1 MNYFRDVSALH
12 DVLSVLYEKAPSEA
26 RRADLSRLLEEWG
39 FTSEKESIYDS
50 TVLCRNEEGS
60 ADWMA
65 TNAGHIVGSWIRGEQ
80 EGAVGSWLSTMKET
94 WKFNVDLTYE
104 HTTER
109 YEGGITTGPFF
120 QSSYSRPT
128 GSVQRGIWAPP
139 DWIRD
144 QLDLFVMSSEG
155 FARQMKL
162 EWVDN
167 TNYDYRACSIDGQ
180 RFGTDRLW

>member
-12 DVLSVLYEKAPSEA
+12 NVLGVLYEKAPPEA
-26 RRADLSRLLEEWG
+26 RHAELSRLLEEWG
-39 FTSEKESIYDS
+39 FTSDQASLCAS

-65 TNAGHIVGSWIRGEQ
+65 ANAGHIVGSWIRGEQ

-104 HTTER
+104 HTTET

-128 GSVQRGIWAPP
+128 GSVQHGIWAPP

-155 FARQMKL
+155 FARQMKV

-180 RFGTDRLW
+180 RFGCDRLW

>member
-12 DVLSVLYEKAPSEA
+12 NVLAVLYRDAPSEA
-26 RRADLSRLLEEWG
+26 RRATLARFLEEWG
-39 FTSEKESIYDS
+39 FTPEQAS
-50 TVLCRNEEGS
+50 L
-60 ADWMA
+60 
-65 TNAGHIVGSWIRGEQ
+65 RGEQ

-94 WKFNVDLTYE
+94 WTFNVDLTYE
-104 HTTER
+104 HKTER
-109 YEGGITTGPFF
+109 YDSSITTGPFF

-128 GSVQRGIWAPP
+128 ASVQSGIWAPP

-144 QLDLFVMSSEG
+144 QWDLFLMSSNG

-167 TNYDYRACSIDGQ
+167 SNCDYRACLIDGQ
-180 RFGTDRLW
+180 RFGRE

>member
-1 MNYFRDVSALH
+1 MNYFRDVSKLH
-12 DVLSVLYEKAPSEA
+12 NVLDVLYRDAPSEA
-26 RRADLSRLLEEWG
+26 RRATLTRFLEEWG
-39 FTSEKESIYDS
+39 FTPEQASLFAS
-50 TVLCRNEEGS
+50 TVLCRDAEGS
-60 ADWMA
+60 ADWVR
-65 TNAGHIVGSWIRGEQ
+65 TNAFHVIGSWVRGEQ
-80 EGAVGSWLSTMKET
+80 QGNVGSWLSTMKET
-94 WKFNVDLTYE
+94 WTFNNDLTYE
-104 HTTER
+104 HKIER
-109 YEGGITTGPFF
+109 YESSISTGPFL

-128 GSVQRGIWAPP
+128 ASVQNGIWAPP

-144 QLDLFVMSSEG
+144 QWDLFLMSSNG

>member
-1 MNYFRDVSALH
+1 M
-12 DVLSVLYEKAPSEA
+12 
-26 RRADLSRLLEEWG
+26 G
-39 FTSEKESIYDS
+39 FTPDQASLYAS

-65 TNAGHIVGSWIRGEQ
+65 KNAGHIVGSWIRGEQ
-80 EGAVGSWLSTMKET
+80 EGTVGSWLSTMKET

-109 YEGGITTGPFF
+109 YEGGITTAPFF

-167 TNYDYRACSIDGQ
+167 SNYDY
-180 RFGTDRLW
+180 